1 MDPVTSSV
9 LVARAPLEVFEYLG
23 DVANH
28 AEFTDRFTDQWHL
41 TREDSYGRGAGARF
55 HLKMR
60 RNRFGWMDMT
70 VAEFVPPRRIVLVGR
85 AGKYNRIRA
94 VQTFELEPVSGSST
108 RVHHSFETQ
117 PKLPTDRFFERR
129 GFFKRSW
136 KRSMKRLQA
145 ILEGEA
151 DPGRRATI
159 AGGPRKPAT
168 GSPIR

>member
-1 MDPVTSSV
+1 
-9 LVARAPLEVFEYLG
+9 
-23 DVANH
+23 
-28 AEFTDRFTDQWHL
+28 
-41 TREDSYGRGAGARF
+41 
-55 HLKMR
+55 MR
-60 RNRFGWMDMT
+60 RNRFSWIDMT
-70 VAEFVPPRRIVLVGR
+70 VAEFEPPRRIVLVGR

-94 VQTFELEPVSGSST
+94 VQTYELEPVSGSST

-117 PKLPTDRFFERR
+117 PKMKSDRLFERR

-136 KRSMKRLQA
+136 GRSLKRLGA
-145 ILEGEA
+145 ILEGDA